1 MKRKMISQTIVILAV
16 LLTFG
21 CTQNKQEKG
30 AEIAKIEVNKLLAN
44 AKSYEPVETEVD
56 SAFTSVYTD
65 EEIVTAAYELVDLY
79 EKYEEV
85 QEKYNDAKSNAALWE
100 GSYMSA
106 YAKEEHK
113 QAKEKMNKYASQLSE
128 IEDDIIS
135 QNKIIRE
142 RAEGIEENRF
152 YGWNIYHRFRYA
164 NGLRLCDLLIIVD
177 ENMENVISRF
187 VLKDYCPL
195 PFSTE
200 TDHTFDKLKQ
210 IIDKAIN
217 MNEQ

>member
-1 MKRKMISQTIVILAV
+1 MKRSMISQTIVILV

-30 AEIAKIEVNKLLAN
+30 AEIAKKEVNKLLTN
-44 AKSYEPVETEVD
+44 AKSYEPVETEVN

-65 EEIVTAAYELVDLY
+65 KEIVTAAYELVDLY
-79 EKYEEV
+79 EEYEEV
-85 QEKYNDAKSNAALWE
+85 QEKYNDAKSSATLWE

-113 QAKEKMNKYASQLSE
+113 QAKEKMNKYVFQSSE

-142 RAEGIEENRF
+142 RAKGIEEDMF
-152 YGWNIYHRFRYA
+152 YGWNIYHRFKYA
-164 NGLRLCDLLIIVD
+164 NEPRLCDLLIIVD

-187 VLKDYCPL
+187 VLKDYCSL
-195 PFSTE
+195 PFPTE
-200 TDHTFDKLKQ
+200 TDYTFDKLKQ
-210 IIDKAIN
+210 IIYKAIN
-217 MNEQ
+217 MTEQ